1 MIIGNIAQHIGI
13 RKKVIYLFKSKIH
26 GDIGEIVDCSKTI
39 SSIVERDWKAQRKE
53 EEEAEEQQLDD
64 DEQNNTAPN
73 IEMKTKVIYSFKS
86 EIYGGAGE
94 IVDYSKTLTSPPGLF
109 TSLEEIQACL

>member
-39 SSIVERDWKAQRKE
+39 SSIVERDRKAQRKE
-53 EEEAEEQQLDD
+53 EEEGEEQQLDD
-64 DEQNNTAPN
+64 DEQNNAVPK
-73 IEMKTKVIYSFKS
+73 MKLVYEGIRVKEF
-86 EIYGGAGE
+86 
-94 IVDYSKTLTSPPGLF
+94 IVPTQG
-109 TSLEEIQACL
+109 